1 MVCSSETVV
10 VNGIYLRVYSWNVPS
25 GKQTISL
32 SQLVAVAVSVV
43 SSFLGSLLGPTGVV
57 LADSIEDC
65 EQGFVCPSQIVSA
78 SGAGGGV
85 SNGSLN
91 RESAGELAA
100 LFVIPLFISSLS
112 AAIFASDTKIGSSPK
127 MSHLRE

>member
-32 SQLVAVAVSVV
+32 LQLVAEAVSVV
-43 SSFLGSLLGPTGVV
+43 SSFLGVLLGPTGVV
-57 LADSIEDC
+57 MIGSIEDC
-65 EQGFVCPSQIVSA
+65 ELGFVCPTQIASA
-78 SGAGGGV
+78 SGVGV
-85 SNGSLN
+85 GASNGRLN

-100 LFVIPLFISSLS
+100 VFVIPLFISSLS
-112 AAIFASDTKIGSSPK
+112 AAIFASDTRIGSSPK
-127 MSHLRE
+127 MSHLSE

>member
-10 VNGIYLRVYSWNVPS
+10 VNGIYLREYSWNVPS

-32 SQLVAVAVSVV
+32 TQLVAVAVV
-43 SSFLGSLLGPTGVV
+43 SFFLGSLLGLVCVV
-57 LADSIEDC
+57 LVGSIDDC
-65 EQGFVCPSQIVSA
+65 EQGCVCSTQIASA
-78 SGAGGGV
+78 SGIGV
-85 SNGSLN
+85 DASKGRLN